1 MCQQSVCPSTGRL
14 QCAGFSLHEESKEGC
29 VGLVL
34 QEAAQGLGIMLG
46 AGQQD
51 VRRPHAQLRLP
62 ALQHLAHH
70 LHPNAMLTMSLES
83 TAKTL
88 AICMMLYYRIS

>member
-1 MCQQSVCPSTGRL
+1 MHRRG
-14 QCAGFSLHEESKEGC
+14 SLHEEGEEGG

-34 QEAAQGLGIMLG
+34 QEAAQGLGVVLG

-70 LHPNAMLTMSLES
+70 LHPT
-83 TAKTL
+83 TL
-88 AICMMLYYRIS
+88 LSMPSHYD